1 MFHIGEATLSLPTV
15 RNGTIL
21 VCTTCRRD
29 INCDHLTN
37 SGANVDQSDS
47 SINRTSWPLDGGS
60 LLFAGSH
67 PWAYTYVNLGLGNE
81 VTGFNI
87 SLVEGFNQ
95 TGNGT
100 FCWSKAGQA
109 TLKAL
114 NLTEGQNASIQV
126 IQISHSGAALYN
138 VGHPSLLSLRLIA
151 NEALQC
157 ADITFSTTATLL
169 DAGVCKNATGVGGV
183 ELENAGASTS
193 GNGTGTG
200 SGTAASATASGEAG
214 GVRVKAGV
222 VVGAFAVGIGAL
234 ML

>member
-1 MFHIGEATLSLPTV
+1 MMFSSLAILALSTV
-15 RNGTIL
+15 ASAHFRLNVPYWRGDSFASNRSQWDYP
-21 VCTTCRRD
+21 C
-29 INCDHLTN
+29 
-37 SGANVDQSDS
+37 ANVDQSNS
-47 SINRTSWPLDGGS
+47 STNRTSWPLDGGS

-67 PWAYTYVNLGLGNE
+67 PWAHTYVNLGLGNE

-87 SLVEGFNQ
+87 TLIEGFNQ

-100 FCWSKAGQA
+100 FCWSKTGQDV
-109 TLKAL
+109 LKSL

-138 VGHPSLLSLRLIA
+138 
-151 NEALQC
+151 C

-183 ELENAGASTS
+183 ELENAGSSTS
-193 GNGTGTG
+193 GNGTATKSG
-200 SGTAASATASGEAG
+200 SAASSTASGAAENT
-214 GVRVKAGV
+214 RVKAGV
-222 VVGAFAVGIGAL
+222 VVGALAVGIGAL